1 MTLSD
6 VPEVRGPVR
15 VLFVTVV
22 AMSVCCYPDRQATL
36 VDRSHLDTVTV
47 VTAPTKVFLMDATV
61 ALFPEGF
68 RVNKGIL
75 QGNGVRFSST
85 GVVHDIPFDRLPRAR
100 LQVPRDSAVAMT
112 YYDRVVTGGR
122 GFASFFHG
130 LTGSA
135 LTATSVYCMANPK
148 ACFGSCPTVYARNGD
163 AWEFKAELFSYSIS
177 RLLESGDLDRIGTH
191 ESSGSP
197 FMLRVANE
205 ALETHHIN
213 VMRLLAV
220 RHPAGTL
227 AFPAT
232 DGSIVAVGDVREP
245 LSAVNSTGEDVL
257 RAIRFWDDASY
268 RSDSIQVR
276 QVKSGRTSDWVELR
290 VRPPNGS
297 DSVIMVLRLRNTLL
311 STLLFY
317 EIVLGSQGVRALDWT
332 SRMNTDP
339 LYASQFRRI
348 YSEFSGLKIKV
359 WREGQW
365 RTMGSVPDVGPV
377 GWKPIAVK
385 VPVMEDGELGL
396 RLEFF
401 PDNVM
406 IDYVGFAVGDNDRVL
421 IPEELFPTTIR
432 DETGAFRPDLA
443 ALLAGDDDSYVTT
456 EPQNVYRFEYDVP
469 PPGRDEVTLFVR
481 SKGYYTEWIRGTW
494 ISAEEGVERFD
505 LQRIDQTMVRLADL
519 WIRERNDMESLFFRN
534 RIPVTEDL

>member
-1 MTLSD
+1 MILSE
-6 VPEVRGPVR
+6 VFEVRGPVR
-15 VLFVTVV
+15 VLCAAVV

-36 VDRSHLDTVTV
+36 VERSYLDTATV

-68 RVNKGIL
+68 RVSNGTLK
-75 QGNGVRFSST
+75 GNGIRFSST

-100 LQVPRDSAVAMT
+100 IQVPKDSAMAMT

-122 GFASFFHG
+122 GFASFFLG
-130 LTGSA
+130 LTGGA
-135 LTATSVYCMANPK
+135 LTTASLYCMANPK
-148 ACFGSCPTVYARNGD
+148 ACFGSCPTVYTRDGD

-177 RLLESGDLDRIGTH
+177 RLLESGDLDRIGAH
-191 ESSGSP
+191 ECPGSP

-213 VMRLLAV
+213 VMHLLAV

-227 AFPAT
+227 ALPAT

-257 RAIRFWDDASY
+257 RDIRFWDDASY

-290 VRPPNGS
+290 VRPPDGS

-332 SRMNTDP
+332 GRMNTDP
-339 LYASQFRRI
+339 LYAGQFRRI
-348 YSEFSGLKIKV
+348 YSEFSGMKIKV
-359 WREGQW
+359 RREGQW
-365 RTMGSVPDVGPV
+365 MTMGSVPDVGPV

-385 VPVMEDGELGL
+385 VPVEEEGDLRL

-406 IDYVGFAVGDNDRVL
+406 IDYVGFAVGDDHRVL
-421 IPEELFPTTIR
+421 VPEEFLPTTIR
-432 DETGAFRPDLA
+432 DETGALRPDLA
-443 ALLAGDDDSYVTT
+443 SILARDDDRYVTT
-456 EPQNVYRFEYDVP
+456 EPQNAYRFEYDVP
-469 PPGRDEVTLFVR
+469 PPGKDEMTLFVR

-494 ISAEEGVERFD
+494 ITAEEGVERFD

-519 WIRERNDMESLFFRN
+519 WIRERIDMESLFFRN